1 MNLHIKMNLHK
12 SMDQL
17 IQSNKKIVLI
27 YAAIAVLV
35 AVLIGLAG
43 GYYLGASLEK
53 SRVEKSREAML
64 REIFGNVLFANNLS
78 GKILEIA
85 SDKKSLTV
93 EVSRV
98 YCVNLPKD
106 YQKKRILIDENTK
119 IVLRTNKDAAV
130 FEKEMNELKKKG
142 EMTPLLPYIEKE
154 IKIDDL
160 LVGDAIGFN
169 FLQDENISILSAQ
182 FIAVQ
187 INVNR

>member
-1 MNLHIKMNLHK
+1 
-12 SMDQL
+12 MDQS
-17 IQSNKKIVLI
+17 IQSNKIKNIFI
-27 YAAIAVLV
+27 YIAVA
-35 AVLIGLAG
+35 AVISAG
-43 GYYLGASLEK
+43 GYYLGVNLEK
-53 SRVEKSREAML
+53 SRVEKSRETML
-64 REIFGNVLFANNLS
+64 REVFGNVLFANNLS
-78 GKILEIA
+78 GKILKIA

-93 EVSRV
+93 EVPGI
-98 YCVNLPKD
+98 YGVNLPKN
-106 YQKKRILIDENTK
+106 YQEKRVLIDENTK

>member
-1 MNLHIKMNLHK
+1 MF
-12 SMDQL
+12 QT
-17 IQSNKKIVLI
+17 NKVIIPIVI
-27 YAAIAVLV
+27 AIVIAIIALGV
-35 AVLIGLAG
+35 

-53 SRVEKSREAML
+53 SRVEKSREATL

-93 EVSRV
+93 EVPGV
-98 YCVNLPKD
+98 YGVNLPKD

-142 EMTPLLPYIEKE
+142 EITPPLPYVEKE

-160 LVGDAIGFN
+160 MVGDAIGFN

-182 FIAVQ
+182 FAAVQ